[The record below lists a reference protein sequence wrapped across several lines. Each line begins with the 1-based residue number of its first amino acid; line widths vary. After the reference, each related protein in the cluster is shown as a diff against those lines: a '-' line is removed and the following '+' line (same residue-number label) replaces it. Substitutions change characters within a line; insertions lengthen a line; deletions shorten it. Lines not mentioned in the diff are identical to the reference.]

1 MIGDR
6 QGASSTTTAE
16 RDNDDHLF
24 ERGRCSDVRTSTEPT
39 TKVTVKRFPAFGV
52 LLGALTLV
60 VECWKIVGL
69 IRIDGSFSLTDL
81 LVALVALVA
90 LFGGL
95 DFLLQIFLP
104 GMGLALVPR
113 AVLIIFVW
121 FGFTHLIH
129 VPTSFALLCVAA
141 AWALAQI
148 WCASLWGRFLPFR
161 WVTLIP
167 AAAIAVRLFFILIPA
182 PPEAPAPPLSAEHAS
197 GPSFLVVVLDTVR
210 ADHLSAYGYGRST
223 SPALDRLAARGT
235 RFERAYSTSSWTL
248 PAHASLFTGLL
259 PEEHGAHSEHL
270 ALSRDLP
277 TLAGLLASSGYAT
290 AAFSGSPLVSAKT
303 GMTRGFQH
311 VEDFWKPMLVREAL
325 TGYRIFQWMW
335 PMDRD
340 KGGAELVTRAIEW
353 MEERSPPRP
362 YFMFVNLFEA
372 HAPYQAVPVQFRR
385 AFAPTGV
392 SLHRLE
398 VVGTLG
404 TLAQLRGDPFPQKFH
419 QHLTDLLD
427 GAIAAADS
435 YLSRLIDAT
444 EEDVVIIVLSDHGD
458 LIGEHD
464 HHGHGLVLWEPL
476 IRIPMVMAGPGIPCE
491 GVVAEPVSIIDVM
504 PTVLAMANLS
514 GPTLPGADLR
524 EVIAGER
531 ETERILYAQQF
542 RNSSLIEV
550 GWGRHHSLDA
560 IKRLQSRKTAAIS
573 RTLKRL
579 VTADGTDLTFDLA
592 LDPAERHPIS
602 AVGVKLPAHLP
613 RPLARQKSRDR
624 IDPGTEAAMRALGY
638 IR

>member
-1 MIGDR
+1 M
-6 QGASSTTTAE
+6 
-16 RDNDDHLF
+16 
-24 ERGRCSDVRTSTEPT
+24 RTSTEPT
-39 TKVTVKRFPAFGV
+39 TKVTVKTFPAFGV

-60 VECWKIVGL
+60 VECWAAVDLVKIH
-69 IRIDGSFSLTDL
+69 GSFSPLDL

-113 AVLIIFVW
+113 AVLIVFVW
-121 FGFTHLIH
+121 LGFTHLIH
-129 VPTSFALLCVAA
+129 VPISFALLCVAA
-141 AWALAQI
+141 LWTLAQI
-148 WCASLWGRFLPFR
+148 WCASLWGRFLPLR
-161 WVTLIP
+161 WLTLIP
-167 AAAIAVRLFFILIPA
+167 ATAFAVRLFLILIPA
-182 PPEAPAPPLSAEHAS
+182 PPGAPTEPLTAEPAS

-223 SPALDRLAARGT
+223 SPALDRLATRGT

-259 PEEHGAHSEHL
+259 PEKHGAHSEHF
-270 ALSRDLP
+270 ALSLDLP
-277 TLAGLLASSGYAT
+277 TLAGLLASNGYAT
-290 AAFSGSPLVSAKT
+290 TAFSASPMISGT
-303 GMTRGFQH
+303 GLTRGFQH
-311 VEDFWKPMLVREAL
+311 VEEFWRPILVREAL
-325 TGYRIFQWMW
+325 TGYRIFQRMW

-340 KGGAELVTRAIEW
+340 KGGAELVASAIEW
-353 MEERSPPRP
+353 MKERNPSRP

-398 VVGTLG
+398 TVGTLG
-404 TLAQLRGDPFPQKFH
+404 ALAQLQGDPFPQKSD
-419 QHLTDLLD
+419 QLLTGLLD
-427 GAIAAADS
+427 GAIAAADA
-435 YLSRLIDAT
+435 YLLRLIDAAD
-444 EEDVVIIVLSDHGD
+444 EDVVIIVLSDHGD

-491 GVVAEPVSIIDVM
+491 EVVAEPVSIIDVM
-504 PTVLAMANLS
+504 PTVLAMANLP
-514 GPTLPGADLR
+514 GPSLPGADLR
-524 EVIAGER
+524 EVISGEW
-531 ETERILYAQQF
+531 ETERVLYAQQF
-542 RNSSLIEV
+542 RTQSLITR

-560 IKRLQSRKTAAIS
+560 INRLQSRKTAAIS
-573 RTLKRL
+573 GTVKRIL
-579 VTADGTDLTFDLA
+579 TADGADRTFDLV
-592 LDPAERHPIS
+592 LDPAERNPAPLFGVPIP
-602 AVGVKLPAHLP
+602 VHLP
-613 RPLARQKSRDR
+613 RPAARRGAQRETNPDTK
-624 IDPGTEAAMRALGY
+624 AALRALGY